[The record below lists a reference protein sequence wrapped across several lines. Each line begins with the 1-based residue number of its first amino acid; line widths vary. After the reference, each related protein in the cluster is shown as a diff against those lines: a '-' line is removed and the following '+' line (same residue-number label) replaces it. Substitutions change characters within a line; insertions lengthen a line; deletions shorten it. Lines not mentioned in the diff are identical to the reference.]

1 MGELQGELKRDPKDA
16 EIAVRAEKK
25 KDERKAE
32 AALDKERAAFAK
44 KQMKA
49 KGMGFA
55 KQGLAWPW
63 AEMKVKRKRRS
74 EDARYRHPSSACMH
88 HGICRPIPGLRHL
101 HLRVAHALVLHI
113 QVIRL
118 IR

>member
-1 MGELQGELKRDPKDA
+1 M
-16 EIAVRAEKK
+16 RAEKK

-55 KQGLAWPW
+55 KQGLAM
-63 AEMKVKRKRRS
+63 AMGGDEGEEEEKK
-74 EDARYRHPSSACMH
+74 
-88 HGICRPIPGLRHL
+88 
-101 HLRVAHALVLHI
+101 
-113 QVIRL
+113 
-118 IR
+118 